1 MLSQSEIDSYGI
13 IYTPLNFVEKVLEII
28 PNHFFKN
35 PIKCL
40 DIGSGTG
47 NFSKVL
53 FKNILNNTQVKREKK
68 ESEEK
73 FNIRKS
79 LIALKSITMI
89 DINEKHI
96 EILRESFG
104 KDANIIKCDFLN
116 NDDNFFLSQQNNK
129 FDLIIG
135 NPPYNINGKIKTPT
149 NNNIIKKNDGITV
162 YPKFVEKAL
171 DLLNDD
177 GLLCFIIPI
186 IWLKPDKYNLYYL
199 LTGYKI
205 LKLHI
210 LNNFESNK
218 LFNYKCQTPT
228 CYFLLQKTKND
239 IIKNDNK
246 NIEDTYK
253 ILNIFDK
260 FERKYV
266 EYKLCNNLP
275 IPIHG
280 ISIINKFIE
289 KTRSYGNLKIIK
301 TNLPSKNVMISNIK
315 SEIYCFENIKSC
327 NKKREKKNQ
336 KLDNNI
342 LNNNIS
348 NNISNHDIS
357 NTFDNELHIFH
368 NDYELVINY
377 SNKELIYYKVPK
389 LIMAHKVYGIPHLD
403 LSGNYGIS
411 TRDNYIIKDYK
422 INELEFLKYFFESKT
437 IMFIFSTTR
446 YRMQYL
452 EKYCFEFI
460 PDILKY
466 CREKK
471 INLNKIKKNI
481 DNFLF
486 SEFELTENEILTINK
501 NYIL

>member
-1 MLSQSEIDSYGI
+1 MLSHSEINDYGI
-13 IYTPLNFVEKVLEII
+13 IYTPISFVEEILNII
-28 PNHFFKN
+28 PIELFKN
-35 PIKCL
+35 NIKCL
-40 DIGSGTG
+40 DLGSGTG
-47 NFSKVL
+47 NFTKVL
-53 FKNILNNTQVKREKK
+53 FKKIIDNINIKREKK
-68 ESEEK
+68 EIEEE

-79 LIALKSITMI
+79 LIALESITMI

-96 EILRESFG
+96 NILRENFG
-104 KDANIIKCDFLN
+104 NEANIIKCDFLN
-116 NDDNFFLSQQNNK
+116 NDDNFFLSHQNNK
-129 FDLIIG
+129 FDLIVS

-149 NNNIIKKNDGITV
+149 NNNIIKKDDGKTV
-162 YPKFVEKAL
+162 YPKFIENAL
-171 DLLNDD
+171 ELLNDN

-218 LFNYKCQTPT
+218 VFNYNCQTPT
-228 CYFLLQKTKND
+228 CYFLLQKTKID
-239 IIKNDNK
+239 FTKDN
-246 NIEDTYK
+246 TYK

-260 FERKYV
+260 FDKKYV
-266 EYKLCNNLP
+266 EYKLYKNFP

-280 ISIINKFIE
+280 ISIINKFVE
-289 KTRSYGNLKIIK
+289 KTRIFGNIKIIK
-301 TNLPSKNVMISNIK
+301 TNLPSKNIMLSNEK
-315 SEIYCFENIKSC
+315 NKNYPFENIKSC

-336 KLDNNI
+336 H
-342 LNNNIS
+342 S
-348 NNISNHDIS
+348 NTFHNTDIS
-357 NTFDNELHIFH
+357 NTFH
-368 NDYELVINY
+368 NNYELVINY
-377 SNKELIYYKVPK
+377 SNKEVIYYNIPK
-389 LIMAHKVYGIPHLD
+389 LVMAHKVYGIPYLD
-403 LSGNYGIS
+403 LSGSYGIS
-411 TRDNYIIKDYK
+411 TRDNYIIKDYE
-422 INELEFLKYFFESKT
+422 IHELEFLKYFFESKT

-460 PDILKY
+460 PDILHY

-486 SEFELTENEILTINK
+486 SEFELTENEILTINN
-501 NYIL
+501 NYKL

>member
-1 MLSQSEIDSYGI
+1 MISDIEKTDNGI
-13 IYTPLNFVEKVLEII
+13 IYTPISFVEEILNII
-28 PNHFFKN
+28 PNEKFEN

-40 DIGSGTG
+40 DVGSGTG
-47 NFSKVL
+47 NFSKIL
-53 FKNILNNTQVKREKK
+53 FKKILNNLHLKREKK
-68 ESEEK
+68 ETEDN
-73 FNIRKS
+73 FMIRKS
-79 LIALKSITMI
+79 LITIKSITMI
-89 DINEKHI
+89 DINDKHI
-96 EILRESFG
+96 EILRENFG
-104 KDANIIKCDFLN
+104 NEANILKCDFLN
-116 NDDNFFLSQQNNK
+116 NDDNFFLSNKNNK
-129 FDLIIG
+129 FDLIVG
-135 NPPYNINGKIKTPT
+135 NPPYNIKGKIKTPT
-149 NNNIIKKNDGITV
+149 NNNIIKKNDGITI

-199 LTGYKI
+199 LTQYKI

-218 LFNYKCQTPT
+218 LFNYNCQTPT
-228 CYFLLQKTKND
+228 CYFLLQKTKN
-239 IIKNDNK
+239 
-246 NIEDTYK
+246 IEDNYK

-266 EYKLCNNLP
+266 EYKLYKDYP

-289 KTRSYGNLKIIK
+289 KSRSYGNLKIIK
-301 TNLPSKNVMISNIK
+301 TNLPSKNVMISDNK
-315 SEIYCFENIKSC
+315 SEIYCFKNIKSC
-327 NKKREKKNQ
+327 NKKREKKNK
-336 KLDNNI
+336 KLND
-342 LNNNIS
+342 NIS
-348 NNISNHDIS
+348 NTFHHDIS
-357 NTFDNELHIFH
+357 NTFHHDISNTFH
-368 NDYELVINY
+368 HDISNTFHTNYELVVNY
-377 SNKELIYYKVPK
+377 SNKELIYYNIPK
-389 LIMAHKVYGIPHLD
+389 LIMAHKVYGIPYLD
-403 LSGNYGIS
+403 SSGIYGIS

-422 INELEFLKYFFESKT
+422 IDELEFLKYFFESKT

-471 INLNKIKKNI
+471 FNLNKIKNNI
-481 DNFLF
+481 DKFLF
-486 SEFELTENEILTINK
+486 SEFQLSENEILTINK

>member
-1 MLSQSEIDSYGI
+1 MISDSEINDYGI
-13 IYTPLNFVEKVLEII
+13 IYTPISFVEEILNII
-28 PNHFFKN
+28 PDEIFKN
-35 PIKCL
+35 SLNCL

-53 FKNILNNTQVKREKK
+53 FKKLLNNIDVKREKK
-68 ESEEK
+68 ESDEL

-79 LIALKSITMI
+79 IKSLKSITMI
-89 DINEKHI
+89 DIIDKHI
-96 EILRESFG
+96 EILRENFG
-104 KDANIIKCDFLN
+104 KEANIIKCNFIND
-116 NDDNFFLSQQNNK
+116 DDNFFLSNKNNK

-149 NNNIIKKNDGITV
+149 NSNINKKNDGITI
-162 YPKFVEKAL
+162 YPKFIEKAIEIL
-171 DLLNDD
+171 KDD

-186 IWLKPDKYNLYYL
+186 IWLKPDKYKLYNL
-199 LTGYKI
+199 LTNYKI

-218 LFNYKCQTPT
+218 LFNYNCQTPT
-228 CYFLLQKTKND
+228 CYFLLQKTKN
-239 IIKNDNK
+239 
-246 NIEDTYK
+246 IEDNYK

-266 EYKLCNNLP
+266 EYKLYKDYP

-289 KTRSYGNLKIIK
+289 KSRKYGNLKIIK
-301 TNLPSKNVMISNIK
+301 TNLSPKNVMISDIK

-336 KLDNNI
+336 KLNN
-342 LNNNIS
+342 
-348 NNISNHDIS
+348 DIS
-357 NTFDNELHIFH
+357 NTFINDMSNSFH
-368 NDYELVINY
+368 TNYELVINY
-377 SNKELIYYKVPK
+377 SNKELIYYNIPK
-389 LIMAHKVYGIPHLD
+389 LIMAHKVYGIPYLD
-403 LSGNYGIS
+403 SSGNYGIS

-471 INLNKIKKNI
+471 FNLNKIKNNI

-486 SEFELTENEILTINK
+486 SEFELSENEILTINK

>member
-1 MLSQSEIDSYGI
+1 MISELEINDYGI
-13 IYTPLNFVEKVLEII
+13 IYTPISFVEKILNII
-28 PNHFFKN
+28 PHDSFKTN
-35 PIKCL
+35 IKCL
-40 DIGSGTG
+40 DVGSGTG

-53 FKNILNNTQVKREKK
+53 FKKIIDNINIKREKK
-68 ESEEK
+68 ESEEE

-79 LIALKSITMI
+79 LIALESITMI
-89 DINEKHI
+89 DINDKHI
-96 EILRESFG
+96 NILRENFG
-104 KDANIIKCDFLN
+104 NKANIIKCNFLN
-116 NDDNFFLSQQNNK
+116 NEDNFFLSNQNNK

-149 NNNIIKKNDGITV
+149 NNSIIKKDDGKTV
-162 YPKFVEKAL
+162 YPKFIENAL
-171 DLLNDD
+171 DILADN

-218 LFNYKCQTPT
+218 LFNYNCQTPT
-228 CYFLLQKTKND
+228 CYFLLQKTKINYV
-239 IIKNDNK
+239 KDNS
-246 NIEDTYK
+246 YK

-260 FERKYV
+260 FERKYI
-266 EYKLCNNLP
+266 EYKLYKNYP

-289 KTRSYGNLKIIK
+289 KTIIYGNLKIIK
-301 TNLPSKNVMISNIK
+301 TNLPPKNIIINNEK

-336 KLDNNI
+336 HS
-342 LNNNIS
+342 NNNNS
-348 NNISNHDIS
+348 NIFNSNDIS
-357 NTFDNELHIFH
+357 NTFHAN
-368 NDYELVINY
+368 YELIINY
-377 SNKELIYYKVPK
+377 SNKQLIYYNIPK
-389 LIMAHKVYGIPHLD
+389 LVMAHKVYGIPYLD
-403 LSGNYGIS
+403 LSGSYGIS
-411 TRDNYIIKDYK
+411 TRDNYIIKDYE
-422 INELEFLKYFFESKT
+422 IDELEFLKYFFESKT

-486 SEFELTENEILTINK
+486 SEFELTENEILTINN
-501 NYIL
+501 NYKL